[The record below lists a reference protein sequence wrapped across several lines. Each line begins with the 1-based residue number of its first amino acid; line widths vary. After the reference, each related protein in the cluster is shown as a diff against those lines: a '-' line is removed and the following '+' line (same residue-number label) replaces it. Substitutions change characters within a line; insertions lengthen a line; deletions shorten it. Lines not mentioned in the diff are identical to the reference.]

1 MMRKRVSPRRCFLKL
16 FAIVALTAIPI
27 GLALPGNPGARA
39 DAAGPA
45 ADPPDQNVSN
55 TRLILLGTAG
65 GPIKVRSQPSSL
77 LIVDGVL
84 YMIDAGIGTIRQL
97 ARADYSPRDL
107 KALFIT
113 HNHLDHNG
121 DLGNV
126 ISVGW
131 MDGRTDPLL
140 IYGPYGTEHMVA
152 AALDYFSVP
161 ERIYMEQAIFYVP
174 ASSSVQPHDITK
186 GGLVYSDGRV
196 KVFAAENTHYQT
208 FNAGRD
214 KSFSYRFETPGRVI
228 VFSGDTGPSEALTEL
243 ARGADILVSEVID
256 TEDAVRMIAS
266 DPHFPPQAQ
275 KPLAAH
281 IRHNH
286 LSPEEVGNMATKA
299 GDRKSTRLNSSHLM
313 RISDAVF

>member
-1 MMRKRVSPRRCFLKL
+1 MIRLPPRS
-16 FAIVALTAIPI
+16 T
-27 GLALPGNPGARA
+27 
-39 DAAGPA
+39 
-45 ADPPDQNVSN
+45 
-55 TRLILLGTAG
+55 
-65 GPIKVRSQPSSL
+65 
-77 LIVDGVL
+77 
-84 YMIDAGIGTIRQL
+84 
-97 ARADYSPRDL
+97 
-107 KALFIT
+107 
-113 HNHLDHNG
+113 
-121 DLGNV
+121 
-126 ISVGW
+126 
-131 MDGRTDPLL
+131 RTDTLF
-140 IYGPYGTEHMVA
+140 PYTT
-152 AALDYFSVP
+152 LFRSTP
-161 ERIYMEQAIFYVP
+161 
-174 ASSSVQPHDITK
+174 
-186 GGLVYSDGRV
+186 
-196 KVFAAENTHYQT
+196 YQT